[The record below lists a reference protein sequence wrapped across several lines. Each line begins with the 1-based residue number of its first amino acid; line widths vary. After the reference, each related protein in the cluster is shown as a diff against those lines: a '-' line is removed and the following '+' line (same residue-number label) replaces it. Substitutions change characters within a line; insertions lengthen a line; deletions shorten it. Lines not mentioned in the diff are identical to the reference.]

1 MEFRLSVFINLI
13 CSNFI
18 HYSSLHA
25 EIRTVTYLHPIKADE
40 KITVF
45 YIIK

>member
-1 MEFRLSVFINLI
+1 M
-13 CSNFI
+13 

-25 EIRTVTYLHPIKADE
+25 EIRTVTYLHHIKVDE

-45 YIIK
+45 